1 MPTVPNLPAA
11 GALSAT
17 DLLWLT
23 QGLGSTRDRK
33 VALSALSEF
42 ARGATVENFPISAGG
57 GGDEL
62 EIPYST
68 YMTIVRCTGGAAYPT
83 ASHVTLADMA
93 NVPVGGMVL
102 LINQTANFL
111 SLGIS
116 VPAPTQDRVIGCGP
130 GNAMIVYKDLGNV
143 LRAYAFD
150 DGAWRKQL
158 LAPVNLDLSAVFA
171 DSIHS
176 PGVVQAVSTL
186 VAAGSYIKIR
196 PVDELWTA
204 FEVIMDLSF
213 NADGSR
219 ANDDISFKF
228 AISSLVAKWASTF
241 RNKVDDVAMPSALVA
256 VNGSVS
262 SVIMATATP
271 AFLLVNT
278 ADSANYAIGL
288 LGTSWT
294 TLLSA
299 TGAGRMFGKFHIGV
313 A

>member
-17 DLLWLT
+17 DLIWLT

-111 SLGIS
+111 SLGTS

-204 FEVIMDLSF
+204 FEVVMDLRF

-219 ANDDISFKF
+219 ANDAASFRF
-228 AISSLVAKWASTF
+228 STGILTGKWAATF
-241 RNKVDDVAMPSALVA
+241 YNKTGTDSGVANGHVATVAQANLVMAALFDDTAHPG
-256 VNGSVS
+256 NYGISVS
-262 SVIMATATP
+262 TITWT
-271 AFLLVNT
+271 
-278 ADSANYAIGL
+278 GL
-288 LGTSWT
+288 LS
-294 TLLSA
+294 S